1 MSVLFV
7 AEDGAVFAPS
17 SLDVDETLVGGE
29 TGFLSGPGGG
39 GGGIAANSS
48 REDLE
53 AAAEVAAALTMAAVD
68 DKASNFTGWR
78 GNLAAAAETEAVAA
92 IDADEAA
99 TAAGNEV
106 TA

>member
-1 MSVLFV
+1 MVT
-7 AEDGAVFAPS
+7 AEDGLAPS

-29 TGFLSGPGGG
+29 IGFLSGPGGG

-48 REDLE
+48 REDFE
-53 AAAEVAAALTMAAVD
+53 DVEALTMAAVD

-78 GNLAAAAETEAVAA
+78 GNFAAVTVTDPGAAAAGMAA
-92 IDADEAA
+92 LEAA